1 VINALKQSPS
11 VAVAQESGAQT
22 SKSRPNIFVIVL
34 DGYGRSDVLKE
45 RYGLDNRPFIDSLKR
60 HGFRVAEQA
69 TTNYV
74 QTELS
79 LASALNLDYI
89 QALFPGVAQN
99 SFDRRPLDE
108 AISASRAA
116 KRLKSL
122 GYAYIG
128 IATGFPYIR
137 FQTADLALG
146 GADGRQLIRASLL
159 DMTPLPPS
167 ISVIRSMYDQRRDQL
182 RAAFQNLVEVAKP
195 TGKPKFVVAHIL
207 APHPPFVFGPN
218 GEPRRWS
225 KGFQFVDGSHYMASG
240 GTPES
245 YRQGYADQ
253 ATYLDKLVL
262 EAVDGILRQS
272 GPDTIIVI
280 HGDHGP
286 KMSLDQDSLKGTDV
300 REVLPT
306 LIAIRAP
313 ESVKVSDKMT
323 NVNIYRN
330 LFSSIFGDKLPPLED
345 RNYYSTWERPYDFVQ
360 VSETAAPR

>member
-1 VINALKQSPS
+1 
-11 VAVAQESGAQT
+11 
-22 SKSRPNIFVIVL
+22 
-34 DGYGRSDVLKE
+34 
-45 RYGLDNRPFIDSLKR
+45 
-60 HGFRVAEQA
+60 
-69 TTNYV
+69 
-74 QTELS
+74 
-79 LASALNLDYI
+79 
-89 QALFPGVAQN
+89 
-99 SFDRRPLDE
+99 
-108 AISASRAA
+108 
-116 KRLKSL
+116 
-122 GYAYIG
+122 
-128 IATGFPYIR
+128 
-137 FQTADLALG
+137 LALG
-146 GADGRQLIRASLL
+146 GADGRHLIRASLL

-330 LFSSIFGDKLPPLED
+330 LFSAIFGDNLPPLED

-360 VSETAAPR
+360 VSETAAPRERTMKKASRAERLAFQFLLSVPLEVVAGLLEPGLGDRSQPTGHHVERFGLEHAGRNLECHGSVRRAQAHGLQVRQLHSILLRGAILPTHRVLVLNVLRVVSLLSADLTDLRHFRSLKSRP